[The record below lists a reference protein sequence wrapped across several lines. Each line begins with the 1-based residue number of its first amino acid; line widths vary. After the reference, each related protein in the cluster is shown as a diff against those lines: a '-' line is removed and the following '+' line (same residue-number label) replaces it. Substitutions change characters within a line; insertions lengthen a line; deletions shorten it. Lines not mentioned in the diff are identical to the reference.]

1 MLTVPA
7 QLAFWA
13 EGGKHGGAGAV
24 TASTQSRVEG
34 RGGAT
39 HLLQSLCRH
48 NDGPSLRRAHCSD
61 GKTEVPAG
69 ELTRP
74 SHTARNTGQALSQ
87 APLPPSKGVAQSS
100 SRLGSRRQ

>member
-1 MLTVPA
+1 MERGPS
-7 QLAFWA
+7 QPPRRA
-13 EGGKHGGAGAV
+13 EW
-24 TASTQSRVEG
+24 
-34 RGGAT
+34 RGGEGPPT
-39 HLLQSLCRH
+39 YCRVCAGTVMDH
-48 NDGPSLRRAHCSD
+48 PSDGPSLRRAHCSD

-100 SRLGSRRQ
+100 SWLGSCHH